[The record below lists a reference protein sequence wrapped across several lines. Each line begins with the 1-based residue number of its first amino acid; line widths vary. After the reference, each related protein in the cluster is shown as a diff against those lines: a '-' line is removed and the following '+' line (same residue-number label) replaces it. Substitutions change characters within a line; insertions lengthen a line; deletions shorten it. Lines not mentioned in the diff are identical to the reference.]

1 MHGNS
6 LEAFARYGLP
16 YFQPGMSVLEIGP
29 DPQWLCRSIV
39 ERCSVQYHYADIQ
52 NHGRADGA
60 FVLMASEYQV
70 DCPDATFD
78 VVFSANVIEHVRKV
92 WRWLPELAR
101 ITKIGGYVICIN
113 PVSWPYHA
121 APVDC
126 WRLFPEAYKALFD
139 EAGLE
144 TVFTWHGNLVPID
157 RHWLREHGPGLVTD
171 TVAVGR
177 KLRRMGQIGQPAPSI
192 RSDK

>member
-1 MHGNS
+1 M
-6 LEAFARYGLP
+6 A
-16 YFQPGMSVLEIGP
+16 
-29 DPQWLCRSIV
+29 CRSIV

-52 NHGRADGA
+52 NHERADGA
-60 FVLMASEYQV
+60 FVLMVNEYQV
-70 DCPDATFD
+70 DCPEMTFD
-78 VVFSANVIEHVRKV
+78 IVFSANVIEHVRKV

-101 ITKIGGYVICIN
+101 ITKIGGHVICVN

-126 WRLFPEAYKALFD
+126 WRLFPEAYHALFD

-144 TVFTWHGNLVPID
+144 TVFAWHGNLVPID

-171 TVAVGR
+171 TSRSAGR
-177 KLRRMGQIGQPAPSI
+177 IPRIDQNYAAASPI
-192 RSDK
+192 RGEK